1 MAVTYPTP
9 TGAAS
14 EGASGVAPAGGPTPA
29 RGPGRRGI
37 ARIRP
42 WLLLAPALLIL
53 GVLLLWP
60 LVRVAMFSLQDYG
73 LREIVSGST
82 NWIGF
87 ANFTEILTSRD
98 LWAVVLPNTVG
109 FAVLSVTGTVVFGT
123 LVALLLQSLG
133 PRTRGFVT
141 GAIMAAWAM
150 PAVTGTYVW
159 VWIFDADHG
168 VFNQLLTSLG
178 IIDQPVNWFT
188 DRWSFYAIVLLNVIH
203 HGFPF
208 VAVTVLAGLL
218 GVPREIL
225 EAAEV
230 DGAGASRRFFQIT
243 FPQLR
248 QVFAVVII
256 LSTIWD
262 FKVFAQ
268 VYLMPGGAGSNRDVL
283 NLGVWSYVESFGQNR
298 YGFGSAIAVLLTLLL
313 LVITAVYVRT
323 ILREEKNL

>member
-9 TGAAS
+9 HQTPPGAAS
-14 EGASGVAPAGGPTPA
+14 SEVAPAGGPQAA
-29 RGPGRRGI
+29 RGPSRRGI

-60 LVRVAMFSLQDYG
+60 LARVAMFSLQDYG

-87 ANFTEILTSRD
+87 ANFTEILSSRD

-123 LVALLLQSLG
+123 LVALLLQSLA

-168 VFNQLLTSLG
+168 VFNQVLT
-178 IIDQPVNWFT
+178 
-188 DRWSFYAIVLLNVIH
+188 
-203 HGFPF
+203 
-208 VAVTVLAGLL
+208 
-218 GVPREIL
+218 
-225 EAAEV
+225 
-230 DGAGASRRFFQIT
+230 
-243 FPQLR
+243 
-248 QVFAVVII
+248 
-256 LSTIWD
+256 
-262 FKVFAQ
+262 
-268 VYLMPGGAGSNRDVL
+268 
-283 NLGVWSYVESFGQNR
+283 
-298 YGFGSAIAVLLTLLL
+298 
-313 LVITAVYVRT
+313 
-323 ILREEKNL
+323 

>member
-1 MAVTYPTP
+1 M
-9 TGAAS
+9 
-14 EGASGVAPAGGPTPA
+14 
-29 RGPGRRGI
+29 
-37 ARIRP
+37 
-42 WLLLAPALLIL
+42 
-53 GVLLLWP
+53 
-60 LVRVAMFSLQDYG
+60 
-73 LREIVSGST
+73 
-82 NWIGF
+82 
-87 ANFTEILTSRD
+87 
-98 LWAVVLPNTVG
+98 
-109 FAVLSVTGTVVFGT
+109 
-123 LVALLLQSLG
+123 
-133 PRTRGFVT
+133 
-141 GAIMAAWAM
+141 
-150 PAVTGTYVW
+150 
-159 VWIFDADHG
+159 
-168 VFNQLLTSLG
+168 
-178 IIDQPVNWFT
+178 
-188 DRWSFYAIVLLNVIH
+188 IH

-218 GVPREIL
+218 GVPREIH

-230 DGAGASRRFFQIT
+230 DGAGAFRRFFQIT

>member
-9 TGAAS
+9 PGAAS
-14 EGASGVAPAGGPTPA
+14 SEVAPAGGPQAT
-29 RGPGRRGI
+29 RGPSRRGI

-42 WLLLAPALLIL
+42 WLLLAPALVIL

-60 LVRVAMFSLQDYG
+60 LARVVMFSLQDYG
-73 LREIVSGST
+73 LREIVSGT
-82 NWIGF
+82 THWIGF
-87 ANFTEILTSRD
+87 ANFTEILTSHD

-109 FAVLSVTGTVVFGT
+109 FAILSVTGTVVFGT
-123 LVALLLQSLG
+123 LVALLLQSLS

-168 VFNQLLTSLG
+168 VFNQVLTSLG
-178 IIDQPVNWFT
+178 LIDQPVNWFT

-230 DGAGASRRFFQIT
+230 DGAGAFRRFFQIT

-323 ILREEKNL
+323 ILREEKTL

>member
-1 MAVTYPTP
+1 MTYPTP
-9 TGAAS
+9 GGGA
-14 EGASGVAPAGGPTPA
+14 A
-29 RGPGRRGI
+29 RGPSRRGI

-42 WLLLAPALLIL
+42 WLLLAPALIIL

-60 LVRVAMFSLQDYG
+60 LVRMAMFSLQDYG

-168 VFNQLLTSLG
+168 VFNQVLTSLG

-218 GVPREIL
+218 GVPREIH

-230 DGAGASRRFFQIT
+230 DGAGAFRRFFQIT